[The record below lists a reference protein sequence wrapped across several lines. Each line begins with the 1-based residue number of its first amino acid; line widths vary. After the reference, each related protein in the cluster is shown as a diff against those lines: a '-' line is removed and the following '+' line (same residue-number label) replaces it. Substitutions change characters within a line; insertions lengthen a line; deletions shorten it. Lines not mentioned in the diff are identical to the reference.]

1 MDGGTGMSQIPGE
14 YILAFLGMVFSAVFL
29 LSQGVVVPVFGE
41 ASRMRKRI
49 RSRLHL
55 VEKAS
60 HLPNMQTVLRQKYL
74 RRLSPFEAGL
84 EQLPVMEALA
94 QMIEQS
100 GHTYRAYRVLLLG
113 LLLAMLMGVAL
124 WLLVQ
129 LWWVALPVACAVF
142 WLPLLKIASD
152 RGKRFALFEE
162 GLPDALD
169 AMCRALR
176 AGHPF
181 NETLH
186 LVADEHKGPVAYEFG
201 LTFADINY
209 GNDVRR
215 AMLGLLERMPSMTVM
230 MLVTSI
236 LIHRETGGNL
246 TEVLERLSSLIRG
259 RFRFQRKVKTLSAE
273 GRMSAWVLV
282 AIPFVLAATIL
293 VTSPSYI
300 PMLVKE
306 PLGQKLIM
314 GAFVSMLLGI
324 FWIRKIIRIQV

>member
-1 MDGGTGMSQIPGE
+1 MSQIPSE
-14 YILAFLGMVFSAVFL
+14 MILAFLGMVFAAVFL

-41 ASRMRKRI
+41 AGRMRKRI

-55 VEKAS
+55 LEVAN
-60 HLPNMQTVLRQKYL
+60 HLPNMQTVLRRKYL
-74 RRLSPFEAGL
+74 KRLSPLEAAL
-84 EQLPVMEALA
+84 EQLPWCEHLA
-94 QMIEQS
+94 QMIEQA
-100 GHTYRAYRVLLLG
+100 GHSYRAYRVV
-113 LLLAMLMGVAL
+113 LLALLMAGAAAL
-124 WLLVQ
+124 AT
-129 LWWVALPVACAVF
+129 WVALKLWWAA
-142 WLPLLKIASD
+142 LALALLAGCVPFVKIASD
-152 RGKRFALFEE
+152 RAKRFTRFEE

-181 NETLH
+181 SETLR
-186 LVADEHKGPVAYEFG
+186 LVAEEHKGPVAHEFG

-236 LIHRETGGNL
+236 LIHRESGGNL
-246 TEVLERLSSLIRG
+246 TEVLERIASLIRG

-282 AIPFVLAATIL
+282 AIPFVLAAGIAATTPEYMPL
-293 VTSPSYI
+293 
-300 PMLVKE
+300 LVKDE
-306 PLGQKLIM
+306 FGQKLVM
-314 GAFVSMLLGI
+314 TAFGTMLLGI
-324 FWIRKIIRIQV
+324 FWIRRIIRLDV

>member
-1 MDGGTGMSQIPGE
+1 MNQIPSE
-14 YILAFLGMVFSAVFL
+14 LILAFLGMVFAAVFL
-29 LSQGVVVPVFGE
+29 LSQSVTVPVFGE
-41 ASRMRKRI
+41 AGRMRKRI

-55 VEKAS
+55 LEAAN

-74 RRLSPFEAGL
+74 KRLSPLEAAL
-84 EQLPVMEALA
+84 EQLPWFERLA

-100 GHTYRAYRVLLLG
+100 GHDYRAYRVVLLALLLALAVAAVSWLLLQLWWAALALG
-113 LLLAMLMGVAL
+113 LLA
-124 WLLVQ
+124 
-129 LWWVALPVACAVF
+129 ACIPFV
-142 WLPLLKIASD
+142 KIASD
-152 RGKRFALFEE
+152 RGKRFAAFEA

-181 NETLH
+181 NETLR
-186 LVADEHKGPVAYEFG
+186 LVAEEHKGPVAHEFG

-230 MLVTSI
+230 MLVTTI
-236 LIHRETGGNL
+236 LIHRESGGNL
-246 TEVLERLSSLIRG
+246 TEVLERIASLIRG

-282 AIPFVLAATIL
+282 AIPFVMAGAIAVTPPLYMPLL
-293 VTSPSYI
+293 V
-300 PMLVKE
+300 
-306 PLGQKLIM
+306 
-314 GAFVSMLLGI
+314 
-324 FWIRKIIRIQV
+324 

>member
-1 MDGGTGMSQIPGE
+1 MNQIPSE
-14 YILAFLGMVFSAVFL
+14 YIFAFLGMVFTAVFL

-41 ASRMRKRI
+41 AGRMRKRI

-55 VEKAS
+55 LESANN
-60 HLPNMQTVLRQKYL
+60 LPNMQSVLRQKYL
-74 RRLSPFEAGL
+74 KRLSPLEAML
-84 EQLPVMEALA
+84 EQLPFFDGLA
-94 QMIEQS
+94 SLIEQA
-100 GHTYRAYRVLLLG
+100 GHHYRAYRVVLLAIVLGVTSSAVVWLLFKLWWAALILG
-113 LLLAMLMGVAL
+113 LMVAS
-124 WLLVQ
+124 
-129 LWWVALPVACAVF
+129 APF
-142 WLPLLKIASD
+142 LKIVSD
-152 RGKRFALFEE
+152 RGKRFAAFEE

-181 NETLH
+181 SETLR
-186 LVADEHKGPVAYEFG
+186 LVSEEHKGAVAHEFG

-230 MLVTSI
+230 MLVTTI

-246 TEVLERLSSLIRG
+246 TEVLERISAVIRG

-282 AIPFVLAATIL
+282 AVPFVLAGLIALT
-293 VTSPSYI
+293 TPSYM
-300 PMLVKE
+300 PMLVKD
-306 PLGQKLIM
+306 PFGQRLVIA
-314 GAFVSMLLGI
+314 AFIAMLLGI
-324 FWIRKIIRIQV
+324 FWIRRVIRIDV

>member
-1 MDGGTGMSQIPGE
+1 MSNIPSE
-14 YILAFLGMVFSAVFL
+14 FILMFLGMVFIAVFL

-41 ASRMRKRI
+41 AGRMRKRI
-49 RSRLHL
+49 RGRLHVL
-55 VEKAS
+55 EKAN

-74 RRLSPFEAGL
+74 TRLSPLEARL
-84 EQLPVMEALA
+84 EQLPFMANLT
-94 QMIEQS
+94 QLIEQA
-100 GHTYRAYRVLLLG
+100 GHEYRAYRVMLLG
-113 LLLAMLMGVAL
+113 LALGVAAGALVLMVSPIWWMALLAAFAVT
-124 WLLVQ
+124 
-129 LWWVALPVACAVF
+129 WVPV
-142 WLPLLKIASD
+142 LKILRD
-152 RGKRFALFEE
+152 RNKRFAAFEE

-181 NETLH
+181 NETLR
-186 LVADEHKGPVAYEFG
+186 LVAEEHKGPVAQEFG
-201 LTFADINY
+201 MTFSDINY

-246 TEVLERLSSLIRG
+246 TEVLERLSRLIRG
-259 RFRFQRKVKTLSAE
+259 RFRFQRKIRTLSAE

-282 AIPFVLAATIL
+282 AIPFVLAIAIVL
-293 VTSPSYI
+293 TSPSYMPVLI
-300 PMLVKE
+300 NDPI
-306 PLGQKLIM
+306 GHKLII
-314 GAFVSMLLGI
+314 GAFCAMLIGI